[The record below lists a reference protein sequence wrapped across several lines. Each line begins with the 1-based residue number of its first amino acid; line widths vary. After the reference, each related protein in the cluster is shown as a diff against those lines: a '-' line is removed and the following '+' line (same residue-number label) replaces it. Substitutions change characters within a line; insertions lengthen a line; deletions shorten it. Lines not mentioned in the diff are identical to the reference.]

1 MPLAAQNT
9 LSGRVPRYIQVDS
22 LVKHSPIVAEDD
34 DPVVVTYR
42 VSNSSGHT
50 IVFDGI
56 HTSCSCV
63 EAEVIPP
70 RLKAG
75 DSAEVRVTYRQKGHP
90 GRHERTIWL
99 SSKDKE
105 YARLTLISEVTPSM
119 DRAADYPQ
127 SFGLLR
133 LTRKSVRF
141 RKGIRSVERIACYN
155 ASTDAVQA
163 EVMEGLLP
171 KGVKAGF
178 EKRLLLPGEETDMV
192 VEYDGGEGVHV
203 SDKAFRI
210 KIIGTGLP
218 AHESY
223 IELYFE

>member
-1 MPLAAQNT
+1 M
-9 LSGRVPRYIQVDS
+9 
-22 LVKHSPIVAEDD
+22 VAEDD
-34 DPVVVTYR
+34 DPVVVTFR
-42 VSNSSGHT
+42 VSNISGRT
-50 IVFDGI
+50 IVLDGV

-119 DRAADYPQ
+119 NRAADYPQ
-127 SFGLLR
+127 SFGHLR

-141 RKGIRSVERIACYN
+141 AKGRKAVERIACMN
-155 ASTDAVQA
+155 ASADAVQP
-163 EVMEGLLP
+163 EVLSGLLP
-171 KGVKAGF
+171 KGVCAAF
-178 EKRLLLPGEETDMV
+178 EKELLLPGEETDIV
-192 VEYDGGEGVHV
+192 ISYDGGDGVHV
-203 SDKAFRI
+203 SDKALKM
-210 KIIGTGLP
+210 KIMGTGLP
-218 AHESY
+218 AMDSF
-223 IELYFE
+223 IELYFEK